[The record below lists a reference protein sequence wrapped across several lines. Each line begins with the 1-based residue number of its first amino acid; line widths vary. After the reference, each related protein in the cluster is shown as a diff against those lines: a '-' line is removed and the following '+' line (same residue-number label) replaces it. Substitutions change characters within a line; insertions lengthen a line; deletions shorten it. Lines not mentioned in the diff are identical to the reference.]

1 MRWPFS
7 KKVTSNKEEARRF
20 YNAKDYE
27 KAEPFLD
34 AMLKENPN
42 DAWAMDVLSRL
53 YMNTGRHGAAV
64 VLLSRALRQ
73 QSEPALMRR
82 IVKAGCNS
90 KQLDVVLEHAELLEW
105 TVEDEDLLLKIY
117 DSFWPN
123 ERCVLFF
130 HLTEWDPSLQFTSY
144 LRAAYLFENGEI
156 ESSHDLIKRMIVEPV
171 KNDAT
176 LVVALKVCESL
187 GLQERAETLF
197 DEHFKTNLNA
207 SRKRSLAKKLRHAK
221 RYEKSLRVAQFVL
234 EDEPDDEQMLTL
246 VTELATKVDSPSV
259 GINAFHTL
267 DSLGKAKTFHV
278 RRYANAAIAQGSPD
292 DIVKAVQR
300 LSSIGADA
308 TATYRKSYTK
318 LAELQADDEAKL
330 VLELIKEEPLQV
342 ELKVTKAVE
351 IGDYSTAIN
360 LLDVGLEHHP
370 NHVPF
375 IFKRGTVFNAM
386 GRLEDALRQFDLVL
400 EHNSEHSSATTH
412 RLNCGIKVWS
422 ENQYFEEISGAC
434 MRYPSNLNF
443 QFARLNYVL
452 SVLNDYQLATEIIE
466 TCLSFDPENQR
477 AQLYRALVLS
487 WKGDHDEASS
497 SIKKSLMRWPESNDV
512 WITAAQIEKNA
523 GNPRMQLK
531 HINTM
536 LKLNQLAPIASSS
549 PTFEINPHHLSTMS
563 KQDCH
568 DDRLVSIIMTCYKR
582 DPLLKNA
589 IASILNQ
596 TYKNIELIIVDDCSP
611 DDNYSY
617 LKDLTKN
624 DDRVQVYQMN
634 KNGGTYVAKNFG
646 MGLAKGEFIGFMD
659 SDDYS
664 HAERIE
670 RQVAYLDAHSDVMAV
685 TNDYFRVDESS
696 DIEFRGIGA
705 LRMACISLLLRSEVV
720 DQIGYFDSLRV
731 GADSEY
737 IERIEA
743 YFGPGSTQRERLPTM
758 IVMLHRTSLSGGGPF
773 HISWRS
779 ISGHRL
785 QHHRSFRQWHK
796 KIKSGISSPYVRKEM
811 RWRPYKAPDSMKSH
825 PLVWKRGDPLF
836 SDMIHKRH
844 KMWWR
849 EKLDVWQKHL
859 SAKLNGRKHVEDLGL
874 KVPDMIWT
882 GESINQIPENL
893 VTPSRY
899 VIKPE
904 RGWSSNNVYCINNG
918 IEILTHRRLSFSEI
932 IRELE
937 ENDFI
942 QKEDPSIIV
951 EELLSPENKEDNE
964 GLPRDYKFY
973 TFGEKIAMVHVVFR
987 VSEIDKT
994 QNLHFY
1000 LDSDFRPFPEQIMTS
1015 RPLNPY
1021 DLEKPDCW
1029 EEMVEAVKKIG
1040 SSVHAFMRID
1050 MYATNRGA
1058 VFGEF
1063 TPTPHGGNG
1072 YSEFADRYLGSFW
1085 KGEEGV
1091 E

>member
-1 MRWPFS
+1 MRWPFRKKASS
-7 KKVTSNKEEARRF
+7 KKEEARRF
-20 YNAKDYE
+20 YNAKDYQ

-53 YMNTGRHGAAV
+53 YMNTGRHGEAV
-64 VLLSRALRQ
+64 VLLSSALRQ
-73 QSEPALMRR
+73 RSEPALMRR
-82 IVKAGCNS
+82 VVKAGCNS
-90 KQLDVVLEHAELLEW
+90 KQLDVVLEHAELIEW
-105 TVEDEDLLLKIY
+105 TLEDEDLLIKIY
-117 DSFWPN
+117 DSFWPD

-130 HLTEWDPSLQFTSY
+130 HLTDWDPKLQFTSY
-144 LRAAYLFENGEI
+144 LKAVYLFENDEI
-156 ESSHDLIKRMIVEPV
+156 ETSHEMIKRMVFEPV

-187 GLQERAETLF
+187 GLQEQADTLF
-197 DEHFKTNLNA
+197 DDYFKTNLNA

-221 RYEKSLRVAQFVL
+221 QYEKSLRVALLVL
-234 EDEPDDEQMLTL
+234 EEEPDDEQMLTL

-292 DIVKAVQR
+292 EIVKAVER
-300 LSSIGADA
+300 LSSIGDDA
-308 TATYRKSYTK
+308 TVIYRKSYTK
-318 LAELQADDEAKL
+318 LTELQANDEAKL
-330 VLELIKEEPLQV
+330 VLELISEEPLQV
-342 ELKVTKAVE
+342 ELKVSKALE
-351 IGDYSTAIN
+351 IGDYSMAID

-400 EHNSEHSSATTH
+400 EHNSEHSFATTH

-422 ENQYFEEISGAC
+422 ETQYFEEISGVC
-434 MRYPSNLNF
+434 KRYPSNLNF

-452 SVLNDYQLATEIIE
+452 SVSKDYQLATEIIE
-466 TCLSFDPENQR
+466 TCLSYDPENQR

-487 WKGDHDEASS
+487 WKGDHDEARI

-512 WITAAQIEKNA
+512 YITAAQIEKNA
-523 GNPRMQLK
+523 GNPRTQLE
-531 HINTM
+531 HINIM
-536 LKLNQLAPIASSS
+536 LNLNRLAPIASSS
-549 PTFEINPHHLSTMS
+549 PTFEINPHHLSTVA
-563 KQDCH
+563 KQALH

-582 DPLLKNA
+582 NPLQKNA

-617 LKDLTKN
+617 LNDLTKN
-624 DDRVQVYQMN
+624 DDRVEVFQMD

-646 MGLAKGEFIGFMD
+646 MALAKGEFIGFMD

-670 RQVAYLDAHSDVMAV
+670 RQVAYLDAHSNVMAV

-720 DQIGYFDSLRV
+720 NQIGYFDSLRV

-796 KIKSGISSPYVRKEM
+796 KIKSGISSPYIPKEM
-811 RWRPYKAPDSMKSH
+811 RWRPYKAPNSMKSH
-825 PLVWKRGDPLF
+825 PLVWKQGDPLF
-836 SDMIHKRH
+836 SDMIHRRH
-844 KMWWR
+844 KMWWGK
-849 EKLDVWQKHL
+849 KLDVWQKHL
-859 SAKLNGRKHVEDLGL
+859 SAKLNGRKHVEDLGV
-874 KVPDMIWT
+874 KVPDMFWT
-882 GESINQIPENL
+882 GESINQIPEDL
-893 VTPSRY
+893 VIPSRY

-904 RGWSSNNVYCINNG
+904 RGWSSNNVYCIDH
-918 IEILTHRRLSFSEI
+918 EMDILTHRRISFSEI

-942 QKEDPSIIV
+942 QKEDPSIII

-973 TFGEKIAMVHVVFR
+973 TFGDKIAMVHVVFR
-987 VSEIDKT
+987 VSEIDKS

-1000 LDSDFRPFPEQIMTS
+1000 FDSDFRPFPEQIMTS

-1029 EEMVEAVKKIG
+1029 EEMVEAVKTIG

-1072 YSEFADRYLGSFW
+1072 YSEFADRYLGSYW